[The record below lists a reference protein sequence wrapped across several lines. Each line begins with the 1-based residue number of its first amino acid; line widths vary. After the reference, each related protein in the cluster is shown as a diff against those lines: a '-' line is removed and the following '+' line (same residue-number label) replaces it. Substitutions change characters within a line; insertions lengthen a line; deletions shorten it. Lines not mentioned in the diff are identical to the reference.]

1 MLVPLTT
8 LFGDT
13 KRFLGECWSSAV
25 CLGLLFQAADSSFAY
40 SVFALMQN
48 STPISPFHNGAE
60 SFLWKLQPKSPSVY
74 AEPNDLDAMQINSV
88 LIWMLPE
95 IGGGGERG
103 VESGLFAQGSL
114 CKPYPPST
122 ALMWLAVTPQPLAP
136 CKTTRLPLLILFW
149 PLERNLAVGESLG
162 LPV

>member
-13 KRFLGECWSSAV
+13 KHFLGECWSSAV

-48 STPISPFHNGAE
+48 STPISPFHNGTE
-60 SFLWKLQPKSPSVY
+60 SFLWKRQPKSPSVY

-95 IGGGGERG
+95 IGGLGWRVDYLHRTLCVNATRPLPPWCGW
-103 VESGLFAQGSL
+103 LSL
-114 CKPYPPST
+114 PSPLPH
-122 ALMWLAVTPQPLAP
+122 AKQPDSRCSFHFDLW
-136 CKTTRLPLLILFW
+136 KET
-149 PLERNLAVGESLG
+149 
-162 LPV
+162 